1 MKHIEPVSPR
11 VAAVVVTYNRPTEL
25 NMVVAALC
33 GQSYPPEVIIVFDNG
48 GPLAAT
54 DVLKDCSEA
63 VIVIRSAE
71 NLGGAGG
78 FAGGLRH
85 ALDMGVDWIWLM
97 DDDAVPAPEA
107 LSVLLAALP
116 ELPGRTGALCSAVK
130 EHGALAL
137 QHRRRFN
144 RWIGRERPI
153 RLTMYGESV
162 VEIDT
167 GSFVG
172 FLVLAQAVRDVGL
185 PSVDFFLAYD
195 DTDFSLRLQD
205 AGWRLWLVPGSMIE
219 HLRSKG
225 VRLRDSDFGA
235 KHYFNSRNRIFVKR
249 RYAKLSCIATLGGI
263 GVACLLW
270 LLARGFL
277 RPTSL
282 SLLMRA
288 VTDGVYCRLGPFP
301 ADLAESRK
309 GRCPPVFLSR

>member
-1 MKHIEPVSPR
+1 VKRIASVSPR

-25 NMVVAALC
+25 KMVVAALR

-54 DVLKDCSEA
+54 DILRDCSQA
-63 VIVIRSAE
+63 VNVIRSAE

-85 ALDMGVDWIWLM
+85 ALTMGVDWIWLM

-107 LSVLLAALP
+107 LSLLLAALP
-116 ELPGRTGALCSAVK
+116 EIPERTGALCSAVR
-130 EHGALAL
+130 EHGALAR
-137 QHRRRFN
+137 QHRRHFN

-153 RLTMYGESV
+153 SLMMYDESR

-172 FLVLAQAVRDVGL
+172 FLVLARAVREVGL
-185 PSVDFFLAYD
+185 PSADFFLAYD

-205 AGWRLWLVPGSMIE
+205 AGWRLWLVPGSVIE

-225 VRLRDSDFGA
+225 VRLSASDFGM

-249 RYAKLSCIATLGGI
+249 RYAKLSYIAALGGV

-270 LLARGFL
+270 LLARGLQRPASL
-277 RPTSL
+277 RV
-282 SLLMRA
+282 LMRA
-288 VTDGVYCRLGPFP
+288 VTDGIYCRLGPFP
-301 ADLAESRK
+301 ADLAAH
-309 GRCPPVFLSR
+309 L